1 MRASTIVSVLVVP
14 PCIVAIAPDVST
26 ALQQILNQAHQGPLY
41 TYPTSLTQDIVPKLI
56 HSHNDYWRDVPFYS
70 AISVG
75 AVSVEAD
82 VWLYNGTLH
91 IGHEQGALTNARTFE
106 SLYID
111 PILDTLQR
119 QNPTNSSFL
128 TAPTHNGVFD
138 TNGAQTLYLFVD
150 VKTPG
155 NTTWPYV
162 VRALEPLC
170 GTRPSLFLRYQV
182 SMLIELQTTW
192 RLALHRQLLQPIHPR
207 SRHRDWHR
215 QYSSR
220 SSPARHTPLLLL
232 RCPHSHPQ
240 QHLLQHYF
248 SSLSHRIYRLRGQF
262 WACARHIAQ
271 RYTTGA
277 AESSGSNGTC
287 KRDNAEILGS
297 AWLAY

>member
-1 MRASTIVSVLVVP
+1 MDTHNVLGPTPLDWTCTFSLLPYSFSYTNMRTPAIFSALAAAP
-14 PCIVAIAPDVST
+14 YAVAFAPDVSA

-41 TYPTSLTQDIVPKLI
+41 TYPTSLTQGIVPKLI

-91 IGHEQGALTNARTFE
+91 IGHEEGALTNARTFE
-106 SLYID
+106 SLYIN
-111 PILDTLQR
+111 PILDTLRR

-162 VRALEPLC
+162 VKALEPL
-170 GTRPSLFLRYQV
+170 Y
-182 SMLIELQTTW
+182 
-192 RLALHRQLLQPIHPR
+192 
-207 SRHRDWHR
+207 
-215 QYSSR
+215 
-220 SSPARHTPLLLL
+220 
-232 RCPHSHPQ
+232 
-240 QHLLQHYF
+240 
-248 SSLSHRIYRLRGQF
+248 
-262 WACARHIAQ
+262 
-271 RYTTGA
+271 
-277 AESSGSNGTC
+277 GTC
-287 KRDNAEILGS
+287 LPPVSITRKFPC
-297 AWLAY
+297 